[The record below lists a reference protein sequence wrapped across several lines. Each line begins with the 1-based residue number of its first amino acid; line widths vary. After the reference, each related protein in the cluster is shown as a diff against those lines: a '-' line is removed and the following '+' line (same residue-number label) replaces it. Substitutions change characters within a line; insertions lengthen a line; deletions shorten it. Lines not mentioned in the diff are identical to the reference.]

1 MAWNVYL
8 TVFKKKTT
16 RQLKYLEPY
25 YIAGCYGIPLSVA
38 ITFLFVKKEGKGRM
52 YGPATLWCWI
62 SEDWQVLRIATFY
75 GPVWYLSPFPLSP
88 YIPLIS
94 LPPPSPSTSTS
105 SSPTPIRSEAKT
117 HRVVLIITFF
127 IYVCAGRVIFNLR
140 RNFRNFVN
148 ANPIAPKPACNIIE
162 LSTVTDTESG
172 TVRNSRS
179 TAPDTAYSC
188 TISAQGETS
197 VAAAAAPSTPY
208 TRRKKKNTA
217 MEANTAAWA
226 YCRCAMLFFLAL
238 VITWVRVFCLFPL
251 AFSAYPHSLSRE
263 LRGSASCMC

>member
-25 YIAGCYGIPLSVA
+25 YVAGCYGIPLFVA
-38 ITFLFVKKEGKGRM
+38 IVFLFVKKEGKGRM
-52 YGPATLWCWI
+52 YGPATLWCWV

-75 GPVWYLSPFPLSP
+75 GPVWYLTPFSI
-88 YIPLIS
+88 IPLYP
-94 LPPPSPSTSTS
+94 LPQQGLKP
-105 SSPTPIRSEAKT
+105 KKM
-117 HRVVLIITFF
+117 HRVVLTITFL

-140 RNFRNFVN
+140 RNLRHFVN
-148 ANPIAPKPACNIIE
+148 ASPTAQKPPLGSRDITE
-162 LSTVTDTESG
+162 LSTATDTKSEMI
-172 TVRNSRS
+172 RNSRS

-188 TISAQGETS
+188 TISAQGGSS
-197 VAAAAAPSTPY
+197 VAAGAVSSTPN
-208 TRRKKKNTA
+208 TKRKKKTIA

-238 VITWVRVFCLFPL
+238 VITWVRVFCLFPS
-251 AFSAYPHSLSRE
+251 AFSAYPHSLSR
-263 LRGSASCMC
+263 